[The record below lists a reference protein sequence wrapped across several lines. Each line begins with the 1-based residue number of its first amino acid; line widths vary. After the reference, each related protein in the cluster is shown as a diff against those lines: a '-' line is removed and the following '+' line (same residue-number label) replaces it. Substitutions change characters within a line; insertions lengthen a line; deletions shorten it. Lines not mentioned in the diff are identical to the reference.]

1 MMGYTNACGC
11 ILVLAFFLVV
21 NIKVIGNAV
30 GGVTDVQQAIII
42 SLLHC

>member
-11 ILVLAFFLVV
+11 ILVLIFFLVV
-21 NIKVIGNAV
+21 NIKFIGNA